1 MSNCTK
7 TYFTKI
13 KICSFQFIYSVIKHS
28 LLLKVWGFLGQRD
41 IRRYRLVYR
50 EAEAAKLKAQQEA
63 KADAAKAKADAT
75 AKANA
80 EAAKRKA
87 DADAKAKANAEAAK
101 RKADADA
108 KAKVNP

>member
-13 KICSFQFIYSVIKHS
+13 KIRSFQFIYSGIKHS

-50 EAEAAKLKAQQEA
+50 EAEAAK
-63 KADAAKAKADAT
+63 AAGLLSLGRGRDPRSFSQGLCRAWIPKWQVMETQPDHSMREPLALS
-75 AKANA
+75 
-80 EAAKRKA
+80 
-87 DADAKAKANAEAAK
+87 
-101 RKADADA
+101 
-108 KAKVNP
+108 